1 MSFTIFGFY
10 LVICMLKNKPQK
22 RIEKKYHLNNNKL
35 WLWSNRFLTL
45 LLVMI
50 ALVFFR
56 ANNIED
62 GFTVL
67 MRMFT
72 DLSMVLF
79 TQMNVQKY
87 NLMTLLMLFV
97 IEYMIEYKKISLVSS
112 YPLPVHICMSLF
124 LIFAIFLLGVF
135 EGEQFIYFQF

>member
-1 MSFTIFGFY
+1 M
-10 LVICMLKNKPQK
+10 
-22 RIEKKYHLNNNKL
+22 

-56 ANNIED
+56 ANNVED

-87 NLMTLLMLFV
+87 NLMILLMLFV
-97 IEYMIEYKKISLVSS
+97 IESMIEYKKISLVSS
-112 YPLPVHICMSLF
+112 YPLSVHICMSLF